1 MKHKNK
7 ENILKNKIMEIS
19 LLNKD
24 GKPTDELTLKE
35 VITAEMKV
43 EFTKIFRK
51 YAKLYDDFRNMIM
64 QEETDINSLSDEDFL
79 RAIRI
84 QKHPNEPY
92 KNIFYIYG
100 DVINREIIPLFADI
114 SSIKN
119 KSFLEMINNPDNEL
133 WKKQDTEAIEVACQ
147 SFREKIL

>member
-1 MKHKNK
+1 MK
-7 ENILKNKIMEIS
+7 IS